1 MKQKFSVA
9 SYVLLALL
17 VLAFAGASTCFAQID
32 HNIISATKSMTSH
45 IDGVTGHAYGDG
57 QLRPDAGVQLY
68 RRYCVGCHGAEG
80 NGEGEN
86 ALWFD
91 PTLGYPKPRDF
102 TVATFECRSTPT
114 GTLPTDEDL
123 FDTITR
129 GVVTTNMPS
138 WRALTTQERANLIAM
153 VKAFSPRW
161 THDKPGTPIVIPSEP
176 PLTIDSILRGRKNF
190 DRLQCWK
197 CHGPQGY
204 GDGPSAPT
212 LTNDKGDPIRPY
224 NFSTGTRFKCGVTNR
239 DLYRIFMTGLDGTPM
254 PSFADVV
261 KPDEAWDLVHFLR
274 TLQISL
280 KSPELAMFKKWEAA
294 HPGQLKPIGQDLAPG
309 SGQ

>member
-1 MKQKFSVA
+1 MKMKIHAVCFTS
-9 SYVLLALL
+9 SLFVLLL
-17 VLAFAGASTCFAQID
+17 AGATTCFAQID

-86 ALWFD
+86 ALQWIRSWD
-91 PTLGYPKPRDF
+91 IQSRAISRSQPSNAGQLQPEPCPPTR
-102 TVATFECRSTPT
+102 TSSTRSLAASLLRICPPGAAYDSGT
-114 GTLPTDEDL
+114 GK
-123 FDTITR
+123 
-129 GVVTTNMPS
+129 
-138 WRALTTQERANLIAM
+138 LIAM

-161 THDKPGTPIVIPSEP
+161 THDKPGTPIVIPPEP

-212 LTNDKGDPIRPY
+212 
-224 NFSTGTRFKCGVTNR
+224 
-239 DLYRIFMTGLDGTPM
+239 
-254 PSFADVV
+254 
-261 KPDEAWDLVHFLR
+261 
-274 TLQISL
+274 
-280 KSPELAMFKKWEAA
+280 A
-294 HPGQLKPIGQDLAPG
+294 HG
-309 SGQ
+309 